1 MPQKVKII
9 SLLSTSMALR
19 VSSWMHLGANTVALM
34 ELADSVQDRWTE
46 LGSRVYISRGLPHE
60 LACVEQLLL
69 LEQPLA
75 PD

>member
-1 MPQKVKII
+1 
-9 SLLSTSMALR
+9 
-19 VSSWMHLGANTVALM
+19 MHLGANTVALM